1 MRKMSMA
8 VLGILLVSA
17 PLLAHHGA
25 AALDTG
31 KEVTLKGTVTEW
43 IWSNP
48 HCFLQ
53 FDAKDDTGKVRNWA
67 VETQNPTAMTQR
79 GWSRTSF
86 TAGDEV
92 TVILEPVMAL
102 EVSPDALQALGSL
115 SDIVTAIHHDRP
127 QRPALAQSV
136 PLIRANSMWAA
147 TVDGVNI
154 DGRGQIVVILDSGV
168 EKDQPVRGQGGPA
181 RPVDSAAALA
191 ALVAKTE
198 RLEREMRDY
207 EDLLRRRGM
216 TPSIW
221 PVSGKLESG
230 MGGRRN
236 PFGGRG
242 FEYHEGQDIDAVYG
256 TPVMVAASGTVTIAG
271 RERGYGN
278 VIYVDHGAGL
288 STRYGHLSQIDVK
301 IGQTVTRGQT
311 IGLVGSTGRSTGPHL
326 HYEVRINNQPVD
338 PRQYLPGAER

>member
-1 MRKMSMA
+1 MIRDDRFYAFIVARTSKSRAHIRRICVHKRWLKAAA
-8 VLGILLVSA
+8 VV
-17 PLLAHHGA
+17 LLAVMAGLSYGFYGLTQQAEHLRIERENRKLRA
-25 AALDTG
+25 END
-31 KEVTLKGTVTEW
+31 KQKQE
-43 IWSNP
+43 
-48 HCFLQ
+48 LQ
-53 FDAKDDTGKVRNWA
+53 RLNNRVDA
-67 VETQNPTAMTQR
+67 VEDT
-79 GWSRTSF
+79 SRK
-86 TAGDEV
+86 
-92 TVILEPVMAL
+92 
-102 EVSPDALQALGSL
+102 
-115 SDIVTAIHHDRP
+115 
-127 QRPALAQSV
+127 LAE
-136 PLIRANSMWAA
+136 I
-147 TVDGVNI
+147 
-154 DGRGQIVVILDSGV
+154 SGV

-301 IGQTVTRGQT
+301 IGQSVTRGQT

>member
-1 MRKMSMA
+1 MIRDDRFYAFIVARTSQSRARIRRICVHKRWLKAAA
-8 VLGILLVSA
+8 VV
-17 PLLAHHGA
+17 LLAVMAGLSYGFYGLTQQAEHLRIERENRKLRA
-25 AALDTG
+25 END
-31 KEVTLKGTVTEW
+31 KQKQE
-43 IWSNP
+43 
-48 HCFLQ
+48 LQ
-53 FDAKDDTGKVRNWA
+53 RLNNRVDA
-67 VETQNPTAMTQR
+67 VEDT
-79 GWSRTSF
+79 SRK
-86 TAGDEV
+86 
-92 TVILEPVMAL
+92 
-102 EVSPDALQALGSL
+102 
-115 SDIVTAIHHDRP
+115 
-127 QRPALAQSV
+127 LAE
-136 PLIRANSMWAA
+136 I
-147 TVDGVNI
+147 
-154 DGRGQIVVILDSGV
+154 SGV

-242 FEYHEGQDIDAVYG
+242 FEYHEGQDIDASYG

>member
-1 MRKMSMA
+1 MAGLSYGFYGLTQQAEHLRIERENRKLRA
-8 VLGILLVSA
+8 EN
-17 PLLAHHGA
+17 
-25 AALDTG
+25 D
-31 KEVTLKGTVTEW
+31 KQKQE
-43 IWSNP
+43 
-48 HCFLQ
+48 LQ
-53 FDAKDDTGKVRNWA
+53 RLNNRVDA
-67 VETQNPTAMTQR
+67 VEDT
-79 GWSRTSF
+79 SRK
-86 TAGDEV
+86 
-92 TVILEPVMAL
+92 
-102 EVSPDALQALGSL
+102 
-115 SDIVTAIHHDRP
+115 
-127 QRPALAQSV
+127 LAE
-136 PLIRANSMWAA
+136 I
-147 TVDGVNI
+147 
-154 DGRGQIVVILDSGV
+154 SGV

>member
-1 MRKMSMA
+1 MIRDDRFYAFIVARTSQSRARIRRICVHKRWLKAAA
-8 VLGILLVSA
+8 VV
-17 PLLAHHGA
+17 LLAVMAGLSYGFYGLTQQAEHLRIERENWKLRA
-25 AALDTG
+25 END
-31 KEVTLKGTVTEW
+31 KQKQE
-43 IWSNP
+43 
-48 HCFLQ
+48 LQ
-53 FDAKDDTGKVRNWA
+53 RLNNRVDA
-67 VETQNPTAMTQR
+67 VEDT
-79 GWSRTSF
+79 SRK
-86 TAGDEV
+86 
-92 TVILEPVMAL
+92 
-102 EVSPDALQALGSL
+102 
-115 SDIVTAIHHDRP
+115 
-127 QRPALAQSV
+127 LAE
-136 PLIRANSMWAA
+136 I
-147 TVDGVNI
+147 
-154 DGRGQIVVILDSGV
+154 SGV

-242 FEYHEGQDIDAVYG
+242 FEYHEGQDIDASYG
-256 TPVMVAASGTVTIAG
+256 TPVMVAAGGTITIAG
-271 RERGYGN
+271 RQRGYGN

-288 STRYGHLSQIDVK
+288 STRYGHLSEIDVK

>member
-1 MRKMSMA
+1 MIRDDRFYAFIVARTSQSRARIRRICVHKRWLKAAA
-8 VLGILLVSA
+8 VV
-17 PLLAHHGA
+17 LLAVMAGLSYGFYGLTQQAEHLRIERENRKLRA
-25 AALDTG
+25 END
-31 KEVTLKGTVTEW
+31 KQKQE
-43 IWSNP
+43 
-48 HCFLQ
+48 LQ
-53 FDAKDDTGKVRNWA
+53 RLNNRVDA
-67 VETQNPTAMTQR
+67 VEDT
-79 GWSRTSF
+79 SRK
-86 TAGDEV
+86 
-92 TVILEPVMAL
+92 
-102 EVSPDALQALGSL
+102 
-115 SDIVTAIHHDRP
+115 
-127 QRPALAQSV
+127 LAE
-136 PLIRANSMWAA
+136 I
-147 TVDGVNI
+147 
-154 DGRGQIVVILDSGV
+154 SGV

-242 FEYHEGQDIDAVYG
+242 FEYHEGQDIDASYG

-278 VIYVDHGAGL
+278 VIYVDHGAGVT
-288 STRYGHLSQIDVK
+288 TRYGHLSQIDVK

>member
-1 MRKMSMA
+1 MIRDDRFYAFIVARTSR
-8 VLGILLVSA
+8 SR
-17 PLLAHHGA
+17 AHIRRICFHKRWLKA
-25 AALDTG
+25 AAVVFVAVMAGLSYGFYGLTQQAEHLRIARENQKLRAEND
-31 KEVTLKGTVTEW
+31 KQKQE
-43 IWSNP
+43 
-48 HCFLQ
+48 LQ
-53 FDAKDDTGKVRNWA
+53 KLNNRVDA
-67 VETQNPTAMTQR
+67 VEDT
-79 GWSRTSF
+79 SRK
-86 TAGDEV
+86 
-92 TVILEPVMAL
+92 
-102 EVSPDALQALGSL
+102 
-115 SDIVTAIHHDRP
+115 
-127 QRPALAQSV
+127 LAE
-136 PLIRANSMWAA
+136 I
-147 TVDGVNI
+147 
-154 DGRGQIVVILDSGV
+154 SGV
-168 EKDQPVRGQGGPA
+168 EKDAQPVRGQGGPA

-191 ALVAKTE
+191 ALVVKTA

-221 PVSGKLESG
+221 PVSGRLESG

-242 FEYHEGQDIDAVYG
+242 FEYHEGQDIDAAYG
-256 TPVMVAASGTVTIAG
+256 TPVMVAAGGTITIAG
-271 RERGYGN
+271 RQRGYGN

-288 STRYGHLSQIDVK
+288 STRYGHLSEIDVK

>member
-1 MRKMSMA
+1 MIRDDRFYAFIVARTSKSR
-8 VLGILLVSA
+8 
-17 PLLAHHGA
+17 AHIRRICVHKRWLKA
-25 AALDTG
+25 AA
-31 KEVTLKGTVTEW
+31 VV
-43 IWSNP
+43 
-48 HCFLQ
+48 FLAVMAGLSYGFYGLTQ
-53 FDAKDDTGKVRNWA
+53 QAEHLRIERENWKLRAENDKQKQELQRLNNRVDA
-67 VETQNPTAMTQR
+67 VEDT
-79 GWSRTSF
+79 SRK
-86 TAGDEV
+86 
-92 TVILEPVMAL
+92 
-102 EVSPDALQALGSL
+102 
-115 SDIVTAIHHDRP
+115 
-127 QRPALAQSV
+127 LAE
-136 PLIRANSMWAA
+136 I
-147 TVDGVNI
+147 
-154 DGRGQIVVILDSGV
+154 SGV

-301 IGQTVTRGQT
+301 IGQSVTRGQT

>member
-1 MRKMSMA
+1 MIRDDRFYAFIVARTSR
-8 VLGILLVSA
+8 SR
-17 PLLAHHGA
+17 AHIRRICVHKRWLKA
-25 AALDTG
+25 AAVVLVAVMAGLSYGFYGLTQQAEHLRIERENWKLRAEND
-31 KEVTLKGTVTEW
+31 KQKQE
-43 IWSNP
+43 
-48 HCFLQ
+48 LQ
-53 FDAKDDTGKVRNWA
+53 RLNNRVDA
-67 VETQNPTAMTQR
+67 VEDT
-79 GWSRTSF
+79 SRK
-86 TAGDEV
+86 
-92 TVILEPVMAL
+92 
-102 EVSPDALQALGSL
+102 
-115 SDIVTAIHHDRP
+115 
-127 QRPALAQSV
+127 LAE
-136 PLIRANSMWAA
+136 I
-147 TVDGVNI
+147 
-154 DGRGQIVVILDSGV
+154 SGV

>member
-1 MRKMSMA
+1 MIRDDRFYAFIVARTSR
-8 VLGILLVSA
+8 SR
-17 PLLAHHGA
+17 AHIRRICFHKRWLKA
-25 AALDTG
+25 AAVVFVAVMAGLSYGFYGLTQQAEHLRIARENQKLRAEND
-31 KEVTLKGTVTEW
+31 KQKQE
-43 IWSNP
+43 
-48 HCFLQ
+48 LQ
-53 FDAKDDTGKVRNWA
+53 KLNNRVDA
-67 VETQNPTAMTQR
+67 VEDT
-79 GWSRTSF
+79 SRK
-86 TAGDEV
+86 
-92 TVILEPVMAL
+92 
-102 EVSPDALQALGSL
+102 
-115 SDIVTAIHHDRP
+115 
-127 QRPALAQSV
+127 LAE
-136 PLIRANSMWAA
+136 I
-147 TVDGVNI
+147 
-154 DGRGQIVVILDSGV
+154 SGV
-168 EKDQPVRGQGGPA
+168 EKDAQPVRGQGGPA

-242 FEYHEGQDIDAVYG
+242 FEYHEGQDIDASYG
-256 TPVMVAASGTVTIAG
+256 TPVMVAAGGTITIAG
-271 RERGYGN
+271 RQRGYGN

-288 STRYGHLSQIDVK
+288 STRYGHLSEIDVK